1 MSQRFFSQSS
11 LARSDL
17 RRLSGMDSQAI
28 FPPGA
33 GVSRTPVPTT
43 VGAGVTSV
51 QPPQPNQG
59 GAPALRF
66 NAASNSI
73 ITLPGAGQF
82 WGATAPGST
91 DGGLNQYLR
100 FGNLGQFTV
109 EFWINFSSA
118 QGQPGLFEHG
128 TNGTFIAFQALNSV
142 YFGITNV
149 DFYFTNNVGLS
160 LNTWN
165 YLAWSRRRDGNNNKL
180 GFWLNGNFVAERQD
194 ANANWTG
201 ATTNPFIGQAI
212 GSSNFDGHLQDFR
225 ISNIARYL
233 PNVNFTP
240 PQSKLIN
247 DANTVFLLS
256 GDSPIQDKAS

>member
-33 GVSRTPVPTT
+33 FARTPVPTT

-51 QPPQPNQG
+51 QPPQPNLG
-59 GAPALRF
+59 GQPALRF
-66 NAASNSI
+66 DGSANSV
-73 ITLPGAGQF
+73 ITMPGAGEF
-82 WGATAPGST
+82 WGATAAGST
-91 DGGLNQYLR
+91 DGGLNQKLR

-118 QGQPGLFEHG
+118 PGQPGILEFG
-128 TNGTFIAFQALNSV
+128 TGGVFIGFQGLTNV
-142 YFGITNV
+142 HFGITNIS
-149 DFYFTNNVGLS
+149 FFFTNPVGLS

-165 YLAWSRRRDGNNNKL
+165 HVAWSRRRDGNNNKL
-180 GFWLNGNFVAERQD
+180 GFWLNGIFVAEKQD

-201 ATTNPFIGQAI
+201 TLANPFIGQAI
-212 GSSNFDGHLQDFR
+212 GSSNFDGHMQDFR
-225 ISNIARYL
+225 ISNIARYS
-233 PNVNFTP
+233 PGVNFTP
-240 PQSKLIN
+240 PVANLVN

-256 GDSPIQDKAS
+256 GASPIQDKAS